1 MKRALR
7 GSADRGGLAL
17 GRLMLWAAQYLL
29 NDAHVDSQKEHLR
42 TGGGVFVAARFAN
55 DALDQLADRSALLRP
70 EENRR
75 EPLLSRRSLG
85 GQR

>member
-1 MKRALR
+1 MLR
-7 GSADRGGLAL
+7 
-17 GRLMLWAAQYLL
+17 AAQYLL
-29 NDAHVDSQKEHLR
+29 NDARVDSQKEHLR
-42 TGGGVFVAARFAN
+42 TDRGVFVAARFAN

-75 EPLLSRRSLG
+75 ELLLSRRSLG